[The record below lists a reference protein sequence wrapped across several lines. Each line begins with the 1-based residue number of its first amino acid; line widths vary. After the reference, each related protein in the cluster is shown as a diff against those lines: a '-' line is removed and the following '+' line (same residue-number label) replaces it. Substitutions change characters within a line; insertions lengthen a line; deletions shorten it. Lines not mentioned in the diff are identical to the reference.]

1 MRTVEA
7 YQQQQSVDED
17 ADKSPFKAVVPE
29 VSLSVFLGARF
40 LELEEKVPGNR
51 TTVVLFDLLH
61 CKLGKW
67 AQRSQRSAMIS
78 RQRVANARESVDDIT
93 QWPIMSAIQQGRACS
108 KCPAATRTTTLVL
121 VWNTMHLC
129 SGSDMPIKH
138 LS

>member
-1 MRTVEA
+1 MDQTIIIL
-7 YQQQQSVDED
+7 
-17 ADKSPFKAVVPE
+17 
-29 VSLSVFLGARF
+29 LSDGNKLYGVACTIDVFLGARF

-93 QWPIMSAIQQGRACS
+93 Q
-108 KCPAATRTTTLVL
+108 
-121 VWNTMHLC
+121 
-129 SGSDMPIKH
+129 
-138 LS
+138 